1 MQPSSILCRTQEAFH
16 RDRAE
21 AAPLENV
28 RVIATSAAA
37 AWAME
42 AKLAERREARVIR
55 TRAVAELIAVQ
66 KLLVPEEEEERGFSE
81 NPDRGFEAS

>member
-21 AAPLENV
+21 ATSLENV

-37 AWAME
+37 AWAIE
-42 AKLAERREARVIR
+42 ATQAERREARGIR

-66 KLLVPEEEEERGFSE
+66 KLLVPDEEERGFSE
-81 NPDRGFEAS
+81 NPDRGFEAD